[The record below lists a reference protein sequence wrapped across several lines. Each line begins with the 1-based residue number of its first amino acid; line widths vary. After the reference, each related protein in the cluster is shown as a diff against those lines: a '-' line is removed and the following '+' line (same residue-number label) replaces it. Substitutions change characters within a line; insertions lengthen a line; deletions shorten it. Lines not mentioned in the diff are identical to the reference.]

1 MRIDIISAVPE
12 ILASPLKT
20 SIIKRSL
27 AKKLVEIRII
37 VHDTHLI
44 NINLLMII
52 NIRWFRNG
60 LQLSQFLIV

>member
-37 VHDTHLI
+37 IYMITHLI
-44 NINLLMII
+44 NINL
-52 NIRWFRNG
+52 
-60 LQLSQFLIV
+60 

>member
-27 AKKLVEIRII
+27 AKKLVDIRIHNL
-37 VHDTHLI
+37 HDYSS
-44 NINLLMII
+44 NKSKSVDDY
-52 NIRWFRNG
+52 
-60 LQLSQFLIV
+60 Q